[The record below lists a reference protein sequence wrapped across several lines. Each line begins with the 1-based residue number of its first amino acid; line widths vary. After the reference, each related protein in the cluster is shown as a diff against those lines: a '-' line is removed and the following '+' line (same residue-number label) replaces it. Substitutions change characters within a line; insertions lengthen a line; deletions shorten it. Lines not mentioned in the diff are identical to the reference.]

1 MSDAGW
7 IRQLPWSVAPAD
19 QQIAWSGALLDGL
32 EHTGVP
38 ALRWYGM
45 APDALLLGS
54 AQRPAELDPA
64 ACAAAGVSVHRRFSG
79 GGVVHSADLLSL
91 DLALPRGH
99 PLFREDV
106 TESYRWLGEVWAR
119 ALQGLGVA
127 ARVLPIDEARADTQA
142 LDPLLKKVCFGG
154 LSPYEVMVGQRKLV
168 GLAQIRR
175 RGGAL
180 LQCGVYLRWAPW
192 RTAGLLAIPEE
203 QRVAL
208 AERLAA
214 RVAGL
219 DSLGGAAPDQAALID
234 ALAAPLVELAGL
246 RQRPADWSAE
256 ERRLHAARS
265 VATSA
270 LGQTG

>member
-1 MSDAGW
+1 MTDGW
-7 IRQLPWSVAPAD
+7 IRQLPWSLAPAD

-32 EHTGVP
+32 EHADEP

-54 AQRPAELDPA
+54 SQRPSEIDPA
-64 ACAAAGVSVHRRFSG
+64 ACAAAGVSAHRRLSG
-79 GGVVHSADLLSL
+79 GGVVHSGDLLSL

-106 TESYRWLGEVWAR
+106 TDSYRWLGEVWAR

-127 ARVLPIDEARADTQA
+127 ARVLPIGEARADTQA

-175 RGGAL
+175 RAGAL
-180 LQCGVYLRWAPW
+180 FQCGVYLRWAPW
-192 RTAGLLAIPEE
+192 RTAALLAAPAE
-203 QRVAL
+203 QRVDL

-219 DSLGGAAPDQAALID
+219 DSLGGAAPGQTALID
-234 ALAAPLVELAGL
+234 ALAAPLADLAGL
-246 RQRPADWSAE
+246 RLRPDTWSQDEQR
-256 ERRLHAARS
+256 LCAARG
-265 VATSA
+265 AA
-270 LGQTG
+270 QPAAGPAG